1 MQPLRGPALNTA
13 VREYVK
19 QYILENNLGPG
30 DPLPTETE
38 LASELG
44 VGRSSVREAIKSLQ
58 SLGIIEVRH
67 GNGTFVREYNF
78 DPMLELLL
86 YSVQYDK
93 RTLLELHR
101 IREWL
106 ELAVMREVIEKITDR
121 EIEQLEAL
129 MGEWENC
136 IARAKGDVASADIDA
151 RFHEILHS
159 TLKNQTLLNLFQVFW
174 MVYRRVTDPSIADPE
189 PETTIREHRALLE
202 AVRVRDPDDAR
213 RWLRQSA
220 SHGRDRI
227 RRAVEASENGVS

>member
-1 MQPLRGPALNTA
+1 MQTLRGPALNKA

-19 QYILENNLGPG
+19 QYILENNLNPG
-30 DPLPTETE
+30 DSLPTEAE

-106 ELAVMREVIEKITDR
+106 ELAVMREVIQRITDR
-121 EIEQLEAL
+121 EIQQLDRL
-129 MGEWENC
+129 MAEWEKR
-136 IARAKGDVASADIDA
+136 IAQNKPYADMDA
-151 RFHEILHS
+151 RFHEILHG
-159 TLKNQTLLNLFQVFW
+159 TLNNQTLLNLFKVFW
-174 MVYRRVTDPSIADPE
+174 MVYERVNDPSIADPE
-189 PETTIREHRALLE
+189 PEVTIQEHWALLE
-202 AVRVRDPDDAR
+202 AVGARDVDAAR
-213 RWLRQSA
+213 NWLRQSA
-220 SHGRDRI
+220 SHGRERVI
-227 RRAVEASENGVS
+227 RAIEEMGMADDSL

>member
-1 MQPLRGPALNTA
+1 MAVQPLRGPALNQA
-13 VREYVK
+13 VRDYVK

-44 VGRSSVREAIKSLQ
+44 VGRSSIREAIKSLQ

-101 IREWL
+101 VREWL
-106 ELAVMREVIEKITDR
+106 ELAVMREVIEKITDAEFR
-121 EIEQLEAL
+121 QLDAL
-129 MGEWENC
+129 MLEWD
-136 IARAKGDVASADIDA
+136 RRVAQGKPTTAMDA
-151 RFHEILHS
+151 RFHEILHG
-159 TLKNQTLLNLFQVFW
+159 TLNNQTLLNLLKVFW
-174 MVYRRVTDPSIADPE
+174 VVYERVNDPSIADPE
-189 PETTIREHRALLE
+189 PELTVREHHALLE
-202 AVRVRDPDDAR
+202 SVRSRDVDAAR
-213 RWLRQSA
+213 DWLRTSA
-220 SHGRDRI
+220 SHSRERI
-227 RRAVEASENGVS
+227 RRALETED

>member
-1 MQPLRGPALNTA
+1 VESLRGPALNKA
-13 VREYVK
+13 VRDYVK
-19 QYILENNLGPG
+19 KYILENNLNPG
-30 DPLPTETE
+30 DLLPTEAV

-106 ELAVMREVIEKITDR
+106 EIAVMREVVEKITDD
-121 EIEQLEAL
+121 EIRQLDDL
-129 MGEWENC
+129 MVEWEQC
-136 IARAKGDVASADIDA
+136 LGEAPTFTSMDEK
-151 RFHEILHS
+151 FHEILHS
-159 TLKNQTLLNLFQVFW
+159 TLNNQTLLNLLRVFW
-174 MVYRRVTDPSIADPE
+174 VIYDHVQDPTLANPE
-189 PETTIREHRALLE
+189 PEITIREHQAILE
-202 AVRVRDPDDAR
+202 AVRTRDAELAR
-213 RWLRQSA
+213 DRLARSNI
-220 SHGRDRI
+220 HGRRRI
-227 RRAVEASENGVS
+227 ERALASED